1 MAFLFFNAILTM
13 RSYKFTTFHMGP
25 NMPKKILICDDDKDF
40 AKLLMLHLDKSGF
53 DVALAVDGIQVMS
66 FARKNKPDMHMPGG
80 TAYTTVKQLEENVF
94 TLTIPIILMS
104 GETPDFGKLNE
115 MYQNRFL
122 KKPFAANKL
131 IELINQV
138 TQIDINS
145 FSDAKQEELQ

>member
-1 MAFLFFNAILTM
+1 
-13 RSYKFTTFHMGP
+13 
-25 NMPKKILICDDDKDF
+25 
-40 AKLLMLHLDKSGF
+40 
-53 DVALAVDGIQVMS
+53 
-66 FARKNKPDMHMPGG
+66 MPGG